1 VVIGGGFG
9 GLAAA
14 KVFRHEPVRVT
25 LLDRHNY
32 HLFQPLLY
40 QVATATLSPGDIASP
55 LRWIFRHAPNIRV
68 LLAEAESID
77 LAGRRVRLKDGSSID
92 YECLIVATGSSHSYF
107 GHDDWARN
115 AIGLKTL
122 EDALEIRRR
131 ILLAFERAER
141 ESDSVLRQKLL
152 TFVLIGG
159 GPTGVELA
167 GTLAEIARQ
176 TLQDEFRAI
185 DPRQARIVLI
195 EAGDTIL
202 ASFPPKLRDAA
213 RASLARLGV
222 EVRERTKVTAV
233 DEHGV
238 MIAAEPARRSGAV
251 RVSGPPSQHG
261 PGGSQSDPTAAE
273 AAGPHDSAGHHDPSG
288 PHDRI
293 VAGTVLWAAGVTA
306 SPLVRSLGVPL
317 DRVGR
322 AIVEPDLSIPG
333 HPEVFV
339 VGDAAA
345 FLHRDGMPLPGVAQ
359 VAIQQAAHAA
369 RTIVDRHRGRPSIPF
384 VFHDKGSMAIVGR
397 RSALADLGWIA
408 FSGTLAWLAWLFLH
422 IVMLIGF
429 RNRLVVLLQWAVAY
443 FTYQRSVRLIT
454 NIDRSDRS

>member
-1 VVIGGGFG
+1 MIIGGGFG

-14 KVFRHEPVRVT
+14 KVLRHEPVRVT

-55 LRWIFRHAPNIRV
+55 IRWIFRHAPNVRV

-77 LAGRRVRLKDGSSID
+77 VAGRQVRLKEAKAAAPIGYD
-92 YECLIVATGSSHSYF
+92 YLIVATGSSHSYF
-107 GHDDWARN
+107 GHNEWARY
-115 AIGLKTL
+115 APGLKTL

-141 ESDSVLRQKLL
+141 ESDAARRQELL

-176 TLQDEFRAI
+176 TLRDEFRSI
-185 DPRQARIVLI
+185 DPRQARVVLI

-202 ASFPPKLRDAA
+202 PSFPAKLHDAA

-222 EVRERTKVTAV
+222 EVREQTKVTAV

-238 MIAAEPARRSGAV
+238 LIAGEPAKAR
-251 RVSGPPSQHG
+251 PL
-261 PGGSQSDPTAAE
+261 E
-273 AAGPHDSAGHHDPSG
+273 E
-288 PHDRI
+288 RI

-317 DRVGR
+317 DPMGR
-322 AIVEPDLSIPG
+322 ARVEPDLSIPG
-333 HPEVFV
+333 HPDVFV
-339 VGDAAA
+339 VGDAAV
-345 FLHRDGMPLPGVAQ
+345 FLQPGRGAARDGTPLPGVAQ

-369 RTIVDRHRGRPSIPF
+369 RMIANRVRRTLAPPHSRTVAPPSTPF
-384 VFHDKGSMAIVGR
+384 LFRDKGSMAIVGR

-422 IVMLIGF
+422 IFMLIGF
-429 RNRLVVLLQWAVAY
+429 RNRLVVLLQWGVAY